1 MSTKHERNTTI
12 CISEHERNMVNEAAI
27 DLFGTDDVPYAT
39 TIVGLIDSATDVDV
53 NDAVAR

>member
-12 CISEHERNMVNEAAI
+12 CISEYERKMVNEAAI